1 MYDILLKTQWKLI
14 DANMSKALKDCWFF
28 CVIFS
33 LSRNNVR
40 LRWGTATIA
49 GKKSSEQCFIHV
61 FSDWRVQKPRAV
73 LNFAVGMDTDE
84 AGSVLCGW
92 LLSKY
97 INTENTLMSTLYF
110 LTACLRFFFSPS
122 LTIPLPVCLSPPIP
136 SVPTRLCLHLLPI
149 SSDRHTN
156 HFYFEQTSISSFK
169 FK

>member
-14 DANMSKALKDCWFF
+14 DANMCKALKDCWFF

-92 LLSKY
+92 LLSTY
-97 INTENTLMSTLYF
+97 INTENTLMSTSLLPVSVSSF
-110 LTACLRFFFSPS
+110 LPLSQYLCLSFFPYPFSPYPS
-122 LTIPLPVCLSPPIP
+122 LSP
-136 SVPTRLCLHLLPI
+136 
-149 SSDRHTN
+149 
-156 HFYFEQTSISSFK
+156 SFANL
-169 FK
+169 